1 MDAHDD
7 ARRRWRVV
15 VEGPLAPFAG
25 GLRGVLAGQGY
36 AGDTITDHVVPA
48 EVGK

>member
-1 MDAHDD
+1 MLMMTRA
-7 ARRRWRVV
+7 
-15 VEGPLAPFAG
+15 AG
-25 GLRGVLAGQGY
+25 GGSWWRGLSRRSPAGFGGALAGQGY

>member
-7 ARRRWRVV
+7 VRRRWRVV